1 MSSTPTETPDILA
14 ASDRQA
20 TTATIDLRSDTV
32 TRPTPAM
39 RAAMAA
45 AEVGDDVYAEDPTV
59 NLLEGRAAQIFGREA
74 AIFVPTGTMGNQIA
88 IRLHTHHGQE
98 VVTESRA
105 HVVDWEM
112 AMAAAFSGVQ
122 LRTVFAERGIVTWSQ
137 IEQALKRADFH
148 RAGTG
153 LITLENTHNM
163 AGGTATP
170 LEVHEEIWS
179 RAADLGL
186 PVHLDGARIFNAA
199 TALEISVG
207 ELTSGFSSVMFCLS
221 KGLCAPVGSMLVG
234 SRDFV
239 DRARTVRK
247 MLGGGMRQAGILA
260 AAGLIALEEMPKRL
274 GVDHANARFLA
285 ESLAELPQ
293 VEIDLTTVQT
303 NIVIFTLRDYSDLT
317 PILDRL
323 KEHGVVAGT
332 AADHQIRFV
341 THNDV
346 DRAACEEAARI
357 AAQVITE
364 YCAEGIPMLGR
375 SPRRKAAES

>member
-1 MSSTPTETPDILA
+1 MPLNPAEIAEDRVEIAAPASTIE
-14 ASDRQA
+14 
-20 TTATIDLRSDTV
+20 LRSDTF
-32 TRPTPAM
+32 TKPTPAM

-59 NLLEGRAAQIFGREA
+59 NLLEARAAQIFGREA

-88 IRLHTHHGQE
+88 IHLHTHHGQE
-98 VVTESRA
+98 VATESRA

-122 LRTVFAERGIVTWSQ
+122 LRTVFAERGIVTWNH
-137 IEQALKRADFH
+137 IEQVLKKADFH

-153 LITLENTHNM
+153 LITLENSHNM
-163 AGGTATP
+163 AGGTVTP
-170 LEVHEEIWS
+170 RGIYEEIWS
-179 RAADLGL
+179 RAAGLGL

-199 TALEISVG
+199 TALKTSVA

-234 SRDFV
+234 SHDFIK
-239 DRARTVRK
+239 RARTVRK

-274 GVDHANARFLA
+274 AEDHANARILA
-285 ESLAELPQ
+285 ENLAELRQ
-293 VEIDLTTVQT
+293 VDIDLSTVQT
-303 NIVIFTLRDYSDLT
+303 NIVIFTVRGYPDPT

-323 KEHGVVAGT
+323 RQRGVLAGT

-346 DRAACEEAARI
+346 DRAACEEAVKITAE
-357 AAQVITE
+357 VI
-364 YCAEGIPMLGR
+364 R
-375 SPRRKAAES
+375 SA

>member
-1 MSSTPTETPDILA
+1 MPSTPAAAPDLPVLSNA
-14 ASDRQA
+14 EVPTSV
-20 TTATIDLRSDTV
+20 IDLRSDTV

-59 NLLEGRAAQIFGREA
+59 NRLEARAAQIFGREA

-98 VVTESRA
+98 VIAESRA

-122 LRTVFAERGIVTWSQ
+122 LRTVFAERGIVTWQ
-137 IEQALKRADFH
+137 HIEQTCRKGNDH

-163 AGGTATP
+163 AGGTVTPVDVYQDIWWRATE
-170 LEVHEEIWS
+170 L
-179 RAADLGL
+179 RL
-186 PVHLDGARIFNAA
+186 PVHLDGARVFNAA
-199 TALEISVG
+199 TALDIPVA
-207 ELTSGFSSVMFCLS
+207 ELTSGFASVMFCLS

-234 SRDFV
+234 SRDLI
-239 DRARTVRK
+239 DRARLVRK
-247 MLGGGMRQAGILA
+247 ALGGGMRQAGILA

-274 GVDHANARFLA
+274 GEDHANARFL
-285 ESLAELPQ
+285 
-293 VEIDLTTVQT
+293 EIDLTTVQT
-303 NIVIFTLRDYSDLT
+303 NIVIFTVRGYPDPT
-317 PILDRL
+317 PILDQLR
-323 KEHGVVAGT
+323 KRGIIAGT
-332 AADHQIRFV
+332 AADHQIRIV

-357 AAQVITE
+357 TSEVIAT
-364 YCAEGIPMLGR
+364 A
-375 SPRRKAAES
+375 

>member
-1 MSSTPTETPDILA
+1 MPPTSAEISEIATESA
-14 ASDRQA
+14 AVLS
-20 TTATIDLRSDTV
+20 TIDLRSDTI

-59 NLLEGRAAQIFGREA
+59 NLLESRAAQAFGREA

-88 IRLHTHHGQE
+88 IHLHTHHGQE
-98 VVTESRA
+98 IVTESRA

-122 LRTVFAERGIVTWSQ
+122 LRTVFAERGIVTWSH
-137 IEQALKRADFH
+137 IEQVLKKADFH

-153 LITLENTHNM
+153 LITLENSHNM
-163 AGGTATP
+163 AGGTVTP
-170 LEVHEEIWS
+170 REVYEEIWA
-179 RAADLGL
+179 RAAELGL

-199 TALEISVG
+199 TALKTSVA

-234 SRDFV
+234 SREFIG
-239 DRARTVRK
+239 RARTVRK

-274 GVDHANARFLA
+274 AEDHANARFLA
-285 ESLAELPQ
+285 KSLAEMPQ
-293 VEIDLTTVQT
+293 VEIDLSTVQT
-303 NIVIFTLRDYSDLT
+303 NIVIFTVRGYSDPT
-317 PILDRL
+317 PILERL
-323 KEHGVVAGT
+323 RQRGVFAGT

-346 DRAACEEAARI
+346 DRAGCEEAAKI
-357 AAQVITE
+357 AFEVIGG
-364 YCAEGIPMLGR
+364 AR
-375 SPRRKAAES
+375 

>member
-1 MSSTPTETPDILA
+1 MPLIPA
-14 ASDRQA
+14 A
-20 TTATIDLRSDTV
+20 TTDDRAESTVATSTIELRSDTF
-32 TRPTPAM
+32 TKPTSAM

-59 NLLEGRAAQIFGREA
+59 NLLEARAAETFGREA

-112 AMAAAFSGVQ
+112 AMASAFSGVQ
-122 LRTVFAERGIVTWSQ
+122 LRTIFAERGIVTWSH
-137 IEQALKRADFH
+137 IEQVLKRADFH
-148 RAGTG
+148 RAGSG
-153 LITLENTHNM
+153 LITLENSHNM
-163 AGGTATP
+163 AGGTVTP
-170 LEVHEEIWS
+170 REVYEEIWA
-179 RAADLGL
+179 RAAELGL

-199 TALEISVG
+199 TALNTTVA

-234 SRDFV
+234 SRDFIE
-239 DRARTVRK
+239 RARTVRK

-274 GVDHANARFLA
+274 SEDHANARFLA
-285 ESLAELPQ
+285 EAVAELRQ
-293 VEIDLTTVQT
+293 VEIDLSTVQT
-303 NIVIFTLRDYSDLT
+303 NIVIFTVRGYADPT
-317 PILDRL
+317 PILDKL
-323 KEHGVVAGT
+323 KKRGVVAGT

-341 THNDV
+341 THKDV
-346 DRAACEEAARI
+346 DRTACEEAARI
-357 AAQVITE
+357 ACQVISE
-364 YCAEGIPMLGR
+364 A
-375 SPRRKAAES
+375 